1 MASHCVI
8 EEVVDTPDLA
18 AYDKQLGD
26 LLVKGCDG
34 DTKLFLTAV
43 FGFLKRKTN
52 FSAKGSEDPSKR
64 IIESW
69 KQVRDPCIAHG

>member
-34 DTKLFLTAV
+34 DTKQAHNRVLEA
-43 FGFLKRKTN
+43 
-52 FSAKGSEDPSKR
+52 GSRSVYCPWIMARNLDGLR
-64 IIESW
+64 ARLGRW
-69 KQVRDPCIAHG
+69 